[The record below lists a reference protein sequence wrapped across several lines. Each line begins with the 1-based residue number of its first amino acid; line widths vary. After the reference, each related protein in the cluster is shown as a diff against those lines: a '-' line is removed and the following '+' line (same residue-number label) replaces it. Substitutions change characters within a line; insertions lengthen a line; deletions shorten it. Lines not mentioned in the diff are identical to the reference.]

1 MQVDSKI
8 VPQESFSVNDN
19 IRWYSFRGFFVR
31 AKRSRLFSMF
41 FYENDNVSVDE
52 VDLIV
57 NTITLVNA
65 LILTV
70 PFGIMTSLSSS
81 SMDEFKSNVLQCL
94 VEEETSTQTGMRFK
108 TQSDVER
115 SIEEQYFWMTK
126 STLVSVYVPLISLI
140 LAVLYYLVRPSKGNN
155 GEENK
160 EFSEWWKRGR
170 FIVFKLFIGM
180 VLYFNIT

>member
-8 VPQESFSVNDN
+8 VPHESISVNDN
-19 IRWYSFRGFFVR
+19 IRWYSFRGFLVR
-31 AKRSRLFSMF
+31 TKRSRLFSMF
-41 FYENDNVSVDE
+41 FYKNDDVSVEE

-70 PFGIMTSLSSS
+70 PFGIMTSLTTS

-94 VEEETSTQTGMRFK
+94 VEEETSTKKGLRLK
-108 TQSDVER
+108 TQSDVEGV
-115 SIEEQYFWMTK
+115 IKEQYSWMTK
-126 STLVSVYVPLISLI
+126 STLVSVYLPLISLI
-140 LAVLYYLVRPSKGNN
+140 LAVLYYVVRPSKGNKD
-155 GEENK
+155 EENK

-170 FIVFKLFIGM
+170 LIVLKLFIGM
-180 VLYFNIT
+180 VLLF